1 MDNTCFKLWYTWTV
15 ANKNRVGVLIDKSL
29 KNSVVEVRRQG
40 DRIILV
46 KLVVGDMVLNVISA
60 YAPQVGLDESA
71 KRQFWEDLN
80 GLIRAVPSS
89 EKLFIEG
96 DLNGHVGTTSA
107 GSEAVHGGF
116 GYGSRNQEGEE
127 VLDFAVAFE
136 LMIANTF
143 FRKERISSSDLQ

>member
-1 MDNTCFKLWYTWTV
+1 M
-15 ANKNRVGVLIDKSL
+15 IDKGL
-29 KNSVVEVRRQG
+29 KNSVVGVRRQG

-60 YAPQVGLDESA
+60 YALQVGLDESA
-71 KRQFWEDLN
+71 KRQFWKDLD

-89 EKLFIEG
+89 EKLFIG
-96 DLNGHVGTTSA
+96 KYLNGHICTTSV
-107 GSEAVHGGF
+107 GFEVVHGGF

-127 VLDFAVAFE
+127 VLDFAVAFD

-143 FRKERISSSDLQ
+143 FRKRESHLVTFSSRQHSS